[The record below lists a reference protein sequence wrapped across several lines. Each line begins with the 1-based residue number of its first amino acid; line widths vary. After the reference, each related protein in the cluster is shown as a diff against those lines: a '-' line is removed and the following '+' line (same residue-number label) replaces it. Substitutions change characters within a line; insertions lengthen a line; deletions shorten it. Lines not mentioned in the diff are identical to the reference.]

1 MNIVFEGYIS
11 GEAEKRFIAKRRNF
25 ILLAFCPAFVAV
37 SPLWFA
43 FFHRSDPSEILLVQI
58 VLFVS
63 FVVLIHVVG
72 KNKKINKKEKPNKIF
87 TDGQYITSISESN
100 VDTKSVE
107 WVKEVIDHG
116 EFYEL
121 SFPLGKM
128 SHTFICQKDLLK
140 QGNLKE
146 FEALFKDKLIKL

>member
-11 GEAEKRFIAKRRNF
+11 GKAEKRFIAKRRNF
-25 ILLAFCPAFVAV
+25 ILLALCPAFVAV

-43 FFHRSDPSEILLVQI
+43 CFHRADQLTVLLFYI
-58 VLFVS
+58 VLIVS
-63 FVVLIHVVG
+63 IIFLILIFG
-72 KNKKINKKEKPNKIF
+72 KNKKINKKEKPNKIY

-100 VDTKSVE
+100 SDTKRVE

-116 EFYEL
+116 EFYEI

-128 SHTFICQKDLLK
+128 SHIFICQKDLLK